1 MMIIGQPSR
10 NILITINDVD
20 DDVGNWKRIINIIND
35 ENKQTN
41 NNDM

>member
-1 MMIIGQPSR
+1 MIIGQPSR
-10 NILITINDVD
+10 NILITINDDD